1 VTSPVPAWVVH
12 RPTLVTEAP
21 TECVGREAELRT
33 MRAMLTK
40 VATGRSAIVAMSG
53 ELGVGKSVLLEA
65 TAELARSMGF
75 TVAVGHGA
83 RLETH
88 LDGGVIRQLADDL
101 DGEDAD
107 LRPDRV
113 SSLEA
118 FYRLVRRAADKR
130 PVLLIVD
137 DIHVADIWSMRSM
150 AYIRRRT
157 TDQPVLVV
165 LGSTSG
171 QPPAGEISLQEL
183 TGCSAEVVELTGLDL
198 QGVTDLLKANIPTPV
213 HADLAAACLDT
224 TNGNPFLLHAMLG
237 ALRRRFGGEIGP
249 VTPSEVR
256 ALAAPEIGEQLRVRL
271 RPLHGGAELVRAVA
285 VLGAEATPD
294 VVAAMSG
301 VDYAQALRGLD
312 ALVRLRI
319 LTNSHLVSFR
329 HPFVRNAVLEDLPVA
344 TRAADH
350 ARAAKL
356 LSDEDAPDL
365 QVAAHLL
372 AARGIRVPWG
382 VAVLR
387 RAARDAAHHGELALA
402 RDLLHRALDEQ
413 LTPDEQLAVQLE
425 LVHVEFLGDSA
436 KGMAR
441 LREALA
447 HADDVRS
454 AVGQAVAMQLRACTA
469 HEARLALSIGLQV
482 QSRLSSQEKDE
493 LWELRAICYLTAAG
507 NDLGLALRASMFTD
521 EIENEVPDDPRL
533 RQLHSV
539 MMSLGHALRGDSAL
553 DAVRYADEA
562 LAGERTDV
570 FVQPFVFTLSTCFL
584 VDAPELSDK
593 FRRMIGSTLE
603 PHDFH
608 LRKGTVVSLAHGM
621 DFLARGELIR
631 AKTFLKWQ
639 MRLFEELD
647 AVRQCPMAIL
657 CAARLTEVLVDLGRS
672 DEARDLLARS
682 GFAGELPELFQ
693 HNLML
698 YSRGKLK
705 LSTGDAE
712 GALVDLL
719 ECGRRLDASAVDSPA
734 VIPWRALAVRAYLA
748 LGQRE
753 PAATLAKEDLEMA
766 RRWGTPR
773 SMGTALLSVG
783 LTSDDEEAATRAL
796 LKATEFLAES
806 PAKLHLA
813 EAVFELGA
821 QLRRRGQSERAIPY
835 LRRAVELSAKCESQ
849 PLIRLAGDEL
859 RACEPVTAE
868 GTVHGLTKQE
878 TRVAGMAAQGLTN
891 RQIAE
896 ALFLTRRTVELHLS
910 GAYRKLGITG
920 RAELATAL
928 RQHRGRYPA

>member
-1 VTSPVPAWVVH
+1 MTSPVPAWVVH
-12 RPTLVTEAP
+12 RPVLVPAAQSA
-21 TECVGREAELRT
+21 CLGREVELRT
-33 MRAMLTK
+33 MRTMLAK
-40 VATGRSAIVAMSG
+40 AAAGRSAIVTMTG

-65 TAELARSMGF
+65 TAELARTMGF
-75 TVAVGHGA
+75 AVAVGHGA

-101 DGEDAD
+101 DGEGVD

-118 FYRLVRRAADKR
+118 FYRLVRQAADQR
-130 PVLLIVD
+130 PVLIIID
-137 DIHVADIWSMRSM
+137 DIHVTDIWSMRSM
-150 AYIRRRT
+150 AYIRRRI
-157 TDQPVLVV
+157 TDQPVLIL
-165 LGSTSG
+165 LGSTTG
-171 QPPAGEISLQEL
+171 HPPAREVSLQEL
-183 TGCSAEVVELTGLDL
+183 TGCSAETVVLGGLDIH
-198 QGVTDLLKANIPTPV
+198 GVTELLRANISAPV
-213 HADLAAACLDT
+213 HADLAAACLEVT
-224 TNGNPFLLHAMLG
+224 CGNAYLLQSMFG
-237 ALRRRFGGEIGP
+237 ALRLHFGDEIGA
-249 VTPSEVR
+249 VTPAEVR
-256 ALAAPEIGEQLRVRL
+256 ELASADIGEQLRVRL
-271 RPLHGGAELVRAVA
+271 RPLPGCAELVRAVA
-285 VLGAEATPD
+285 VLGDEATVD
-294 VVAAMSG
+294 MVAAMSG
-301 VDYAQALRGLD
+301 VDYAQALRGID

-319 LTNSHLVSFR
+319 LCNSHTVSFQ
-329 HPFVRNAVLEDLPVA
+329 HPFVRNSVLGDLPVA

-350 ARAAKL
+350 ARAARL
-356 LSDEDAPDL
+356 LADAGSSDVE
-365 QVAAHLL
+365 VAGHLL
-372 AARGIRVPWG
+372 EARGIRIPWG
-382 VAVLR
+382 LEVLR
-387 RAARDAAHHGELALA
+387 RAARDAAHHRRLELA
-402 RDLLHRALDEQ
+402 RDLLERALDEP
-413 LTPDEQLAVQLE
+413 LTPDQRLAVQLE
-425 LVHVEFLGDSA
+425 LVHAEFLGDSV

-454 AVGQAVAMQLRACTA
+454 AVGQAVTMLLRSCTA

-493 LWELRAICYLTAAG
+493 FWELRAMCYLAAAG
-507 NDLGLALRASMFTD
+507 NDLGLALRASLFTD
-521 EIENEVPDDPRL
+521 DLESEQPDDPRL
-533 RQLHSV
+533 RQLHAV
-539 MMSLGHALRGDSAL
+539 IMSLGHALRGDSAL
-553 DAVRYADEA
+553 EAVKWADQA

-593 FRRMIGSTLE
+593 FRRMIGSTEE

-621 DFLARGELIR
+621 DFLASGELIR

-647 AVRQCPMAIL
+647 AVRDCPMAIL
-657 CAARLTEVLVDLGRS
+657 CAARLTEVLVDLGRA

-693 HNLML
+693 HNLVL

-705 LSTGDAE
+705 LALDDPS
-712 GALVDLL
+712 GALADLL
-719 ECGRRLDASAVDSPA
+719 ECGRRLEASAVDSPA

-748 LGQRE
+748 QGQRE
-753 PAATLAKEDLEMA
+753 PAAALAKEDHEMA
-766 RRWGTPR
+766 RQWGTPR
-773 SMGTALLSVG
+773 SLGTALLSVG
-783 LTSDDEEAATRAL
+783 LSADDEDAATRAL
-796 LKATEFLAES
+796 LKATEFLSES
-806 PAKLHLA
+806 TAKLTLA
-813 EAVFELGA
+813 EAFFELGA
-821 QLRRRGQSERAIPY
+821 QLRRRGQPDRAIPH

-920 RAELATAL
+920 RTDLAEAL
-928 RQHRGRYPA
+928 SQHRGQE

>member
-1 VTSPVPAWVVH
+1 MTSPVPAWVVH
-12 RPTLVTEAP
+12 RPVLVPAAQTA
-21 TECVGREAELRT
+21 CLGREAELRT
-33 MRAMLTK
+33 MRTMLAK
-40 VATGRSAIVAMSG
+40 VAVGRSAIVTMSG
-53 ELGVGKSVLLEA
+53 ELGVGKSVLLDA

-88 LDGGVIRQLADDL
+88 LDGGVIRQLADEL
-101 DGEDAD
+101 DGEDVD

-113 SSLEA
+113 SSLES
-118 FYRLVRRAADKR
+118 FYRLVRRAAEKR
-130 PVLLIVD
+130 PVLIIVD

-157 TDQPVLVV
+157 TDQPVLLM
-165 LGSTSG
+165 LGSTTG
-171 QPPAGEISLQEL
+171 HPPAGEVSLQEL
-183 TGCSAEVVELTGLDL
+183 TGCSAETVVLGGLDVA
-198 QGVTDLLKANIPTPV
+198 GVTELLKATIGAPV
-213 HADLAAACLDT
+213 HADLAAACLDVT
-224 TNGNPFLLHAMLG
+224 KGNPYLLHSMLG
-237 ALRRRFGGEIGP
+237 ALRARFGGEIGA
-249 VTPSEVR
+249 VTPAEIHE
-256 ALAAPEIGEQLRVRL
+256 LAAPDIGEQLRVRL
-271 RPLHGGAELVRAVA
+271 RPLPGCAELVRAVA
-285 VLGAEATPD
+285 VLGDEATVD
-294 VVAAMSG
+294 MVAAMSG
-301 VDYAQALRGLD
+301 VDYAQALRGMD

-319 LTNSHLVSFR
+319 LCNSHTVSFR
-329 HPFVRNAVLEDLPVA
+329 HPFARNSVLRDLPVA

-350 ARAAKL
+350 ARAARL
-356 LSDEDAPDL
+356 LADDDAPDARI
-365 QVAAHLL
+365 AAHLL
-372 AARGIRVPWG
+372 EARGIRVTWG
-382 VAVLR
+382 MDVLR
-387 RAARDAAHHGELALA
+387 RAARAAAHSGGLDLA
-402 RDLLHRALDEQ
+402 RDLLGRVLDEP
-413 LTPDEQLAVQLE
+413 LTSDERLAVQLE

-454 AVGQAVAMQLRACTA
+454 AVGQAVTMLLRACTA
-469 HEARLALSIGLQV
+469 HEARLAISIGLQV
-482 QSRLSSQEKDE
+482 QSRLSSQERDE
-493 LWELRAICYLTAAG
+493 SWELRAMSYLSAAG
-507 NDLGLALRASMFTD
+507 NDLGLALRASLFTD
-521 EIENEVPDDPRL
+521 ELESDKPDDPRL

-539 MMSLGHALRGDSAL
+539 IMSLGHALRGDSAL
-553 DAVRYADEA
+553 EAVRYADEA
-562 LAGERTDV
+562 LAGERADV
-570 FVQPFVFTLSTCFL
+570 FVHPFVFTMSTCFL

-593 FRRMIGSTLE
+593 FRRMIGSTSE

-621 DFLARGELIR
+621 DCLASGELIK

-639 MRLFEELD
+639 MRLFEELG
-647 AVRQCPMAIL
+647 AVQDCPMAIL
-657 CAARLTEVLVDLGRS
+657 CAARLVEVLIDLGRA
-672 DEARDLLARS
+672 DEARDLLVRS

-705 LSTGDAE
+705 YATGNPD
-712 GALVDLL
+712 GALADLL
-719 ECGRRLDASAVDSPA
+719 ECGRRLEASAVESPA

-753 PAATLAKEDLEMA
+753 TAATLAKEDHEMA
-766 RRWGTPR
+766 RQWGTPR
-773 SMGTALLSVG
+773 SLGTALLSIG
-783 LTSDDEEAATRAL
+783 LSADDEEAGTRAL
-796 LKATEFLAES
+796 RKATEYLAES
-806 PAKLHLA
+806 TGKLQLA
-813 EAVFELGA
+813 EAFFQLGA
-821 QLRRRGQSERAIPY
+821 QLRRRGQPERAIPY

-896 ALFLTRRTVELHLS
+896 SLFLTRRTVELHLS

-920 RAELATAL
+920 RTDLAEAL
-928 RQHRGRYPA
+928 TQHRTPPPT